1 MKHLGGT
8 MVEFKGIIT
17 ALVTP
22 MHDDERINEQEL
34 RNQVNRQIEAGVHG
48 LFVFGTNG
56 ESYILSGKE
65 KLRILE
71 LVVEEN
77 RGRLP
82 VYAGTGLPGTAETIR
97 LSREAVKAGADA
109 LSVITP
115 YFASLSQDELYR
127 HYAALADAVDVPVIM
142 YNIPARTGVS
152 ITVET
157 AEKLKNHGN
166 IKGIKDSSGSFDTI
180 LQLIERTGD
189 RLAVLSGNDSLVLW
203 TLQAGGNGGVCG
215 IANLFPRTMVSIYE
229 LWKAGKFGEAKEAQD
244 SIRAIR
250 NCFKLGNPNTIVKL
264 AANLLGYPVG
274 PCRRPFYTDDP
285 RVTEKV
291 REVLETH
298 CRGLR

>member
-1 MKHLGGT
+1 MFE
-8 MVEFKGIIT
+8 VKGIIP
-17 ALVTP
+17 AMVSP
-22 MHDDERINEQEL
+22 MYDDERINEREL

-56 ESYILSGKE
+56 ESYILSEKE
-65 KLRILE
+65 KLGILE
-71 LVVEEN
+71 VVVEEN

-82 VYAGTGLPGTAETIR
+82 VYAGTGLPGTEETIR
-97 LSREAVKAGADA
+97 LSREAAKIGANA

-115 YFASLSQDELYR
+115 YFAALSQDELYG
-127 HYAALADAVDVPVIM
+127 HYAALADAVDVPVIL

-152 ITVET
+152 IAVET
-157 AEKLKNHGN
+157 VEKLKNHGN
-166 IKGIKDSSGSFDTI
+166 IAGIKDSSGNFDTI

-203 TLQAGGNGGVCG
+203 TLQAGGKGGVCG

-229 LWKAGKFGEAKEAQD
+229 LWQAGKFEEAKKAQD

-250 NCFKLGNPNTIVKL
+250 DCFKLGNPNTIVKL
-264 AANLLGYPVG
+264 AVNLLGYPVG

-285 RVTEKV
+285 GVTEKV

-298 CRGLR
+298 FGGMR